1 MKPFPLSLLRS
12 RRTILTLGLCGLLLA
27 PSTMARNAGA
37 QAARA
42 ALDND
47 PLVDSAAGGKGSIN
61 YGTGTVRAAGCGR
74 HRLDARTF
82 VEGGRAPP
90 STHVQGHRSPARHDR
105 GIRPYRD
112 LRSGGRGEPHPVGVH
127 GAGLKVCRT

>member
-1 MKPFPLSLLRS
+1 LLTGWAACPPWAEPV
-12 RRTILTLGLCGLLLA
+12 RRARRGWAAASPGTAELRARGLEPC
-27 PSTMARNAGA
+27 ARREAEPYRRHRRGTRVTGGA
-37 QAARA
+37 
-42 ALDND
+42 
-47 PLVDSAAGGKGSIN
+47 
-61 YGTGTVRAAGCGR
+61 GTGTVRAAGCGR

-127 GAGLKVCRT
+127 GAGL